1 MLESSRGAIDEVLED
16 YPTVQA
22 ENRVEFR
29 QSQQSRLNS
38 FLSVITVFLGL
49 ALVIA
54 LVGIANTMALSVFER
69 TREIGLLRAVGMTR
83 PQLRKSIRWEAA
95 IVAVFGAL
103 LGVTVGTVL
112 GVAAVAAI
120 PDSIVKDVDVPVV
133 TLAIYVV
140 VAAMAGL
147 VAAIGPAFRAGRM
160 NVLEAIAEG

>member
-1 MLESSRGAIDEVLED
+1 MHDTGEISHGARRRIAWNSGR
-16 YPTVQA
+16 T
-22 ENRVEFR
+22 
-29 QSQQSRLNS
+29 SKSRLDS

-49 ALVIA
+49 ALMIA
-54 LVGIANTMALSVFER
+54 LVGIANTLALSVFER

-120 PDSIVKDVDVPVV
+120 PDSIVRDVDVPVLMLV
-133 TLAIYVV
+133 GYVV
-140 VAAMAGL
+140 VAAVAGL
-147 VAAIGPAFRAGRM
+147 VAAIGPAYRPDG
-160 NVLEAIAEG
+160 